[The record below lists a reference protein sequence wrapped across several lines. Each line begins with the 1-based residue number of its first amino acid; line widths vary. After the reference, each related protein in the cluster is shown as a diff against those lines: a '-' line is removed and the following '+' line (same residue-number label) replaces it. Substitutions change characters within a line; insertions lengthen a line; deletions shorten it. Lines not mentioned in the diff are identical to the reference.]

1 MSFRKRLPTALVLMS
16 LVFLIIQF
24 LPRAGYFLVIQLV
37 VIGALFEFYNLFR
50 KKGLYPK
57 KTIGIIFALIISLS
71 FFFEIITLEMV
82 LFLCLFLAAVY
93 FVISIK
99 RIEKLM
105 PFPSSFAITFFGAI
119 YLSFTLNFFY
129 PLRVEKGPFYI
140 YFLLTVIFLG
150 DTGAYL
156 LGKFWGRR
164 KLAPMAS
171 PKKTWEGSFGGI
183 LFAGLGALAA
193 QQVLLRDIVLW
204 KALLCGILVH
214 AVAQFSD
221 PFESLFKRAAGIK
234 DSSRIL
240 PGHGGI
246 LDRVDSLILATPFF
260 YFLINY
266 FWK

>member
-1 MSFRKRLPTALVLMS
+1 MSFRKRLPTALVL
-16 LVFLIIQF
+16 LVLFFLIIQF
-24 LPRAGYFLVIQLV
+24 LPRVGYFLAIQLL

-50 KKGLYPK
+50 KKGIYPQ
-57 KTIGIIFALIISLS
+57 KTVGIVFALVISLS
-71 FFFEIITLEMV
+71 FFFEMVTLEMV

-129 PLRVEKGPFYI
+129 LLRIEKGPFYV
-140 YFLLTVIFLG
+140 YFLLGVIFLG

-156 LGKFWGRR
+156 FGKFWGRR

-183 LFAGLGALAA
+183 LCACLGALVA
-193 QQVLLRDIVLW
+193 QQVLLSDIALW

-214 AVAQFSD
+214 VVAQFSD

-246 LDRVDSLILATPFF
+246 LDRIDSLILAGPFF
-260 YFLINY
+260 YYFIKF

>member
-1 MSFRKRLPTALVLMS
+1 MSFRKRLPTALVL
-16 LVFLIIQF
+16 LAFFFVIIQF
-24 LPRAGYFLVIQLV
+24 LHRVGYFIIIQLI

-50 KKGLYPK
+50 KKEIYPQ
-57 KTIGIIFALIISLS
+57 KTIGIVFALVISLS
-71 FFFEIITLEMV
+71 FFFEVVTLELV

-99 RIEKLM
+99 KIEKLM

-129 PLRVEKGPFYI
+129 LLRIEEGPFYI

-156 LGKFWGRR
+156 LGKFFGRR

-183 LFAGLGALAA
+183 LCACLGALAA
-193 QQVLLRDIVLW
+193 QQVLLRDIALW

-214 AVAQFSD
+214 TVAQFSD

-234 DSSRIL
+234 DSSRVL

-246 LDRVDSLILATPFF
+246 LDRVDSLILAAPFF
-260 YFLINY
+260 YYFINY